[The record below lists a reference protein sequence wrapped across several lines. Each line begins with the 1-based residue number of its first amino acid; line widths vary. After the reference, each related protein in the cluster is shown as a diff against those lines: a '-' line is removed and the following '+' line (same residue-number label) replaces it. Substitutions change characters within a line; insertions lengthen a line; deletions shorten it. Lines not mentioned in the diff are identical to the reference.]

1 MSSKEPKKGSTGDA
15 QTSKTAQPAPEH
27 GERTVKAS
35 MAAFTAGQQTSTGGS
50 TSTSGGTTSGTGT
63 GGAGTTTGSPT
74 TPDAGQSGT
83 SYTARVSVTN
93 RVLSELQN
101 IGTFPALGSAQ
112 QSGGGGGGA
121 QAPLQRTVE
130 QALQSVLGRLPRS
143 GDYKSFVAALNMSF
157 TYTETSG
164 GRGQY
169 QWTPRTYIGRT
180 DLGGGVTGAQASL
193 VTFAQS
199 AYDNSLPLLD
209 HLEPLAPET
218 DEEEV
223 QASLAIVRS
232 LWTEFVNE
240 LGKEGGP
247 RAARADSLSAT
258 LLGDAGSPTNAANCQ
273 LTRLGML
280 LGMVKTNPATGAALI
295 DNRGRPVI
303 SRRLVVTAEEET
315 NLTNFVSMSDYMY
328 SAQAAWKNYL
338 QNFFQKDLG
347 TGLVLLSRLFSVL
360 AETVDEV
367 YAAMDSVYIG
377 PAERL
382 TIRVGVPGKD
392 LSVEELLSWVHTFAT
407 EEAPLLIQDGGR
419 RGVEAIVPTATLLRQ
434 LIAQFFVNVRR
445 EAEERVRKDNDF
457 DEFLEDMLKSGQEQ
471 QARVSMLPAPQT
483 TPQALPVGMTQPR
496 VLNPLKDV
504 YRYLDELVRT
514 ASEIT
519 A

>member
-1 MSSKEPKKGSTGDA
+1 MSKEPKKGRAADA
-15 QTSKTAQPAPEH
+15 QTFRTEQPAPGG
-27 GERTVKAS
+27 GETSVDAS
-35 MAAFTAGQQTSTGGS
+35 VSAFAVSEQTSSGGS
-50 TSTSGGTTSGTGT
+50 TSGGEKET
-63 GGAGTTTGSPT
+63 AAP
-74 TPDAGQSGT
+74 AQEGT

-101 IGTFPALGSAQ
+101 IGTFPALGSTQ
-112 QSGGGGGGA
+112 PSGGRGGA
-121 QAPLQRTVE
+121 APAPLQRTVE
-130 QALQSVLGRLPRS
+130 QALQAVLGRLPRS
-143 GDYKSFVAALNMSF
+143 GDHKSFVAALNMSF
-157 TYTETSG
+157 SYKESAG
-164 GRGQY
+164 GHGQY
-169 QWTPRTYIGRT
+169 EWTPRTYIGRT

-193 VTFAQS
+193 VTFARS

-209 HLEPLAPET
+209 HLEPLPPET
-218 DEEEV
+218 DEQEV
-223 QASLAIVRS
+223 AASLAIVRS

-240 LGKEGGP
+240 LGREGGP
-247 RAARADSLSAT
+247 RAARADSLAST
-258 LLGDAGSPTNAANCQ
+258 LLGEAGSPTSTANCQ
-273 LTRLGML
+273 LTRLGIL
-280 LGMVKTNPATGAALI
+280 LGMIKTDPKTGAAVI
-295 DNRGRPVI
+295 DTIANRGRPEI
-303 SRRLVVTAEEET
+303 SRRFVVTAEEET

-347 TGLVLLSRLFSVL
+347 TGLVLLARLFSVL

-367 YAAMDSVYIG
+367 YSAMDSVYIG

-419 RGVEAIVPTATLLRQ
+419 RGVEAVVPTATLLRQ

-445 EAEERVRKDNDF
+445 EAEDRVRKDNDF
-457 DEFLEDMLKSGQEQ
+457 DEFLEDLLRPRQ
-471 QARVSMLPAPQT
+471 QQVTVLPAPP

-504 YRYLDELVRT
+504 YRYLDEVVRT

-519 A
+519 T